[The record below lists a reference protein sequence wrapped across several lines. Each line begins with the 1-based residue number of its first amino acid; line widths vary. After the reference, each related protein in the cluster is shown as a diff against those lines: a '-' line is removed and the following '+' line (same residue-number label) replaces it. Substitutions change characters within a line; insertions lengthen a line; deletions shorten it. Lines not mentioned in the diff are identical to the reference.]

1 MKRFAGEKGTWRVTR
16 RRWVV
21 QALSAIPAM
30 SMLSASPR
38 AVRAQSDGVKGEYV
52 LSSAARAK
60 RIQQLVSSG

>member
-1 MKRFAGEKGTWRVTR
+1 VGSS
-16 RRWVV
+16 
-21 QALSAIPAM
+21 SAVRDSGDVDAIGI
-30 SMLSASPR
+30 ASR